1 MYLIAGNFGSSTLIF
16 IWLQQ
21 KGDKIKTFI
30 CLTCIGQKGREIY
43 ETFTF
48 EPGNE
53 MKLAPVLHKFSE
65 YCNPR
70 KNITIL
76 RHKFFTYRQQEGQ
89 NFHDFVTELKKLSSE
104 CEFDNL
110 QDSLIKDMIVCGT
123 KDNSLRERLLRECDL
138 TLSKAISAG
147 HAAEETRKHARE
159 ILRSRPSADI
169 DKIFKKK
176 LNNSNRNTRNQ
187 NAREESVNFAIVH
200 ILEVNALLMEKFVMF
215 AIKGT
220 ILKFAAHVLLK
231 KYMKLKRTNLRNT
244 PTRAIMNFL
253 LKLLVFR
260 ILHVLTKLRMKI
272 LIGQ

>member
-1 MYLIAGNFGSSTLIF
+1 
-16 IWLQQ
+16 
-21 KGDKIKTFI
+21 
-30 CLTCIGQKGREIY
+30 
-43 ETFTF
+43 
-48 EPGNE
+48 

-123 KDNSLRERLLRECDL
+123 KDNSLRERLLREYDL

-147 HAAEETRKHARE
+147 HAAEKTRKCACE
-159 ILRSRPSADI
+159 ILGSQPSADI

-176 LNNSNRNTRNQ
+176 LNKSNHNTRNQ
-187 NAREESVNFAIVH
+187 NTRDFPKNCKFCDSSHPGGKYPAYGKVCHVCNKRNHFKVCCPRVAKKVH
-200 ILEVNALLMEKFVMF
+200 EIEKW
-215 AIKGT
+215 
-220 ILKFAAHVLLK
+220 
-231 KYMKLKRTNLRNT
+231 
-244 PTRAIMNFL
+244 
-253 LKLLVFR
+253 R
-260 ILHVLTKLRMKI
+260 I
-272 LIGQ
+272 